1 MNLTERATLQ
11 NKQKESDYRN
21 LKKLEEENQIL
32 KSQIT
37 ALKEVLTQE
46 ESEKIDMFN
55 QLSDYRKKLMST
67 QLSIL
72 KCKKVIIVLAI
83 LLFVLIIYIIQQSE
97 IVWLLD
103 LY

>member
-1 MNLTERATLQ
+1 MNLKEIEKLQ
-11 NKQKESDYRN
+11 NEQKESDCQN

-46 ESEKIDMFN
+46 ESEKIDLFN
-55 QLSDYRKKLMST
+55 QLSDYRKKLMSM

-72 KCKKVIIVLAI
+72 KCKKAIIVLAI
-83 LLFVLIIYIIQQSE
+83 LLFILIIYIIQQSE
-97 IVWLLD
+97 IV
-103 LY
+103 

>member
-1 MNLTERATLQ
+1 MNLTERANLQ
-11 NKQKESDYRN
+11 NKQKESDYQE
-21 LKKLEEENQIL
+21 LKKLEKENQML

-46 ESEKIDMFN
+46 ESEKIDLFN
-55 QLSDYRKKLMST
+55 QLSDYQKKLMST

-97 IVWLLD
+97 IV
-103 LY
+103 

>member
-11 NKQKESDYRN
+11 DKQKESDYRN
-21 LKKLEEENQIL
+21 LKKLEEENQML

-46 ESEKIDMFN
+46 ESKKIDLFN
-55 QLSDYRKKLMST
+55 QLSNYREKLMST
-67 QLSIL
+67 KLSIL

-83 LLFVLIIYIIQQSE
+83 LLFLLIILIIYIIQQSE
-97 IVWLLD
+97 IV
-103 LY
+103 